1 MVMKAGCKQI
11 VDYMKKYYFYPL
23 YARNTLQFP
32 INPELRQSLEGRQ
45 IMLRM
50 LLGAYGCSS
59 VQNAFTWSKTPE
71 KWNFWADRDIQLRS
85 AFSKIKLEYKTVEK
99 YA

>member
-1 MVMKAGCKQI
+1 M
-11 VDYMKKYYFYPL
+11 DFMKKSDFYHL

-45 IMLRM
+45 IMLRI

-71 KWNFWADRDIQLRS
+71 KWSFWADRDIQLRS
-85 AFSKIKLEYKTVEK
+85 AFSKVKLKYKTVEK
-99 YA
+99 YG